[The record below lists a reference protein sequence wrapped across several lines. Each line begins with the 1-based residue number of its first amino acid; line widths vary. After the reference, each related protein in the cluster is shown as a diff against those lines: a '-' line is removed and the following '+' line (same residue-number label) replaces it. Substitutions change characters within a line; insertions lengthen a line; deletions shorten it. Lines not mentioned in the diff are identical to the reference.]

1 MANDNILQEPRH
13 LNKADDTSNF
23 TCGVETLDDWFQ
35 RFALINHRSNNA
47 VVYVS
52 TLNDEIV
59 GFYAIA
65 TGGVSHDEADPGFS
79 RNRPNPIPVII
90 LARLAVS
97 KNAQGHGVGK
107 ALLQDALTRMFTAS
121 EIVGAAALIIH
132 AADENAKQFYLKHAD
147 FQEMPDHPLHLLLS
161 TKSIKKMLKP

>member
-1 MANDNILQEPRH
+1 MANDNILQAPRH
-13 LNKADDTSNF
+13 LNRTDDTSKF

-35 RFALINHRSNNA
+35 RFALTNHRSNNA

-65 TGGVSHDEADPGFS
+65 TGAVSHNEAGPDFS

-90 LARLAVS
+90 LARLAVIE
-97 KNAQGHGVGK
+97 KAQGHGVGK
-107 ALLQDALTRMFTAS
+107 ALLQDALNRMITVS
-121 EIVGAAALIIH
+121 ETVGAAALIIH
-132 AADENAKQFYLKHAD
+132 AADENAKQFYLNYAD
-147 FQEMPDHPLHLLLS
+147 FQEMPDNPLHLLLS
-161 TKSIKKMLKP
+161 TKSIRRMSRS